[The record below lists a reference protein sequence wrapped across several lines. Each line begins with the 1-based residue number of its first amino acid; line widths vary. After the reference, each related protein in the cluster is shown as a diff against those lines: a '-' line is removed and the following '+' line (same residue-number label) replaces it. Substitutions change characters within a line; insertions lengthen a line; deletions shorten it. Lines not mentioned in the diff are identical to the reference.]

1 MPIKRQLILL
11 EDIISD
17 MLLHTEV
24 MELLKEKLLGLVHE
38 IRSEM
43 SLTLWNTHFIC
54 HAA

>member
-1 MPIKRQLILL
+1 MPIKRQLDLR

-24 MELLKEKLLGLVHE
+24 PELLKEKLHGLVHE
-38 IRSEM
+38 IRSEV